1 MATDSNPPHG
11 TGLTPSMQA
20 FAALV
25 AETRCLLTE
34 EGWKEVLS
42 LAGGL
47 YPYLASPMVMIHEI
61 VLRVLSDINLELGVS
76 DFHIDPGS
84 ELDEYET
91 DDCIMLEQEASMLA
105 NWAEIAAD
113 SKWFSGPT
121 WLEYATP
128 SAPELDVHFASLRLR
143 IPSWIEVANAVACR
157 ARIEAKYKAGDEAL
171 KGKFPEE
178 LLARFQ
184 ANMRA
189 GAARQGRA
197 LVLVRNYL
205 AAALQFL
212 DARAALGASS
222 GDPQL
227 RRAARALIGHFKVMI
242 TDHVWAEFDEEWSVA

>member
-1 MATDSNPPHG
+1 
-11 TGLTPSMQA
+11 MQA

-34 EGWKEVLS
+34 PGWKEILA
-42 LAGGL
+42 LAGGP
-47 YPYLASPMVMIHEI
+47 YPYLASRMVMIHEV
-61 VLRVLSDINLELGVS
+61 VLRVLSDINLEMGVS

-84 ELDEYET
+84 GLDEYEM

-105 NWAEIAAD
+105 TWAESAAD
-113 SKWFSGPT
+113 NEWFSGPV
-121 WLEYATP
+121 WLEYASP
-128 SAPELDVHFASLRLR
+128 SAPELDAHFASLRAR
-143 IPSWIEVANAVACR
+143 IPGWLEVADAEACR
-157 ARIEAKYKAGDEAL
+157 ARIEGKCKAGDEAL
-171 KGKFPEE
+171 KGKIPEE

-184 ANMRA
+184 AIMRA

-212 DARAALGASS
+212 DARAALGESS
-222 GDPQL
+222 DDPQL

-242 TDHVWAEFDEEWSVA
+242 TDPIWAEFDEEWSIE

>member
-1 MATDSNPPHG
+1 MSTDSNPPHG

-34 EGWKEVLS
+34 PGWKEILS

-47 YPYLASPMVMIHEI
+47 YPYPASPMVMIHEI
-61 VLRVLSDINLELGVS
+61 VLRVLSDINLEMGVS

-84 ELDEYET
+84 ELDEYEM

-105 NWAEIAAD
+105 TWAEIAAD

-121 WLEYATP
+121 WLEYAAP
-128 SAPELDVHFASLRLR
+128 SAPELDVHFASLRAR
-143 IPSWIEVANAVACR
+143 IPGWLEVADSQACR
-157 ARIEAKYKAGDEAL
+157 ARIEGKCKSGDEAL
-171 KGKFPEE
+171 KGKIPVE

-184 ANMRA
+184 AIMRA
-189 GAARQGRA
+189 DAERQGRA

-212 DARAALGASS
+212 DAQAALGESS
-222 GDPQL
+222 ADPRL
-227 RRAARALIGHFKVMI
+227 RPKARALIGHFKVMI
-242 TDHVWAEFDEEWSVA
+242 TDRVWAEFDEEWSTE